1 MKKYNSSQS
10 FPLIS
15 DIKALEKEYEF
26 DPDTSINDNDTW
38 ENRMAQKYQD
48 ELYKEYCLID
58 LSRYQ
63 SGQIGLRWRTKEE
76 VRSEKGKQICA
87 SLNCSSASIS
97 EFEVNFQYSEKNQIK
112 QSLVKVSLCSNCSV
126 LLNIS
131 RNKK

>member
-1 MKKYNSSQS
+1 MKKYKHAQS

-26 DPDTSINDNDTW
+26 DPDTLNDNDTW
-38 ENRMAQKYQD
+38 EHRMTQKYQD

-76 VRSEKGKQICA
+76 VANGKGKQICA
-87 SLNCSSASIS
+87 SLNCSSTSIS
-97 EFEVNFQYSEKNQIK
+97 EFEVNFEYSEKNQTK
-112 QSLVKVSLCSNCSV
+112 QTLVKVSLCPSCSV